1 MEFSTAASISVKK
14 NLKGTHLWA
23 RCPLWTSV
31 TQVVPVSVVATQ
43 LLLRVL
49 EISKLPSS
57 VLERAGGCLGC
68 FQSGSLKH
76 FEASSGLSGG
86 VTYNGFRGGRMQ
98 FRSRAQLSNLSMK

>member
-1 MEFSTAASISVKK
+1 MQEWSRAFGIFHCC
-14 NLKGTHLWA
+14 LHLCEEDSK
-23 RCPLWTSV
+23 RYSPLGEVPAVDV

-68 FQSGSLKH
+68 VFRVVL
-76 FEASSGLSGG
+76 SSILRLPLDFLE
-86 VTYNGFRGGRMQ
+86 V
-98 FRSRAQLSNLSMK
+98 

>member
-1 MEFSTAASISVKK
+1 MKK

-49 EISKLPSS
+49 EVSKLPSS
-57 VLERAGGCLGC
+57 VLERAGGCLGYV
-68 FQSGSLKH
+68 FRVVL
-76 FEASSGLSGG
+76 SSILRLPLDFLE
-86 VTYNGFRGGRMQ
+86 V
-98 FRSRAQLSNLSMK
+98 

>member
-57 VLERAGGCLGC
+57 VLERAGGCLGYV
-68 FQSGSLKH
+68 FRVVL
-76 FEASSGLSGG
+76 SSILRLPLDFLE
-86 VTYNGFRGGRMQ
+86 V
-98 FRSRAQLSNLSMK
+98 